1 MSMYIPKGHIYAHP
15 RKDMTLRAQ
24 MLMYLALES
33 QSRKEGA
40 ASLAQAQVLAPIP
53 GGYLRL
59 WGVSGVW
66 LGVACAFPP
75 VRDMF

>member
-1 MSMYIPKGHIYAHP
+1 MYIPKGHIYALPH
-15 RKDMTLRAQ
+15 KDITLRAQ
-24 MLMYLALES
+24 MLMYLVLES

-59 WGVSGVW
+59 
-66 LGVACAFPP
+66 
-75 VRDMF
+75 